1 MKAMKLSSR
10 RELGL
15 GLLVLFSGALIFV
28 DYALTSHLRRAAL
41 FSGAT
46 LLALVLFLTLFNA
59 RKKLPFLPLL
69 RASTW
74 MQFHIYAGYLSVILF
89 GIHTRWRIPHGSLET
104 ILALLFLAVAASGVF
119 GIFISRWIPPRLAV
133 YGQTVI
139 FERIPAMRVEMRRK
153 AEELVVESVAAT
165 HSSTLADFYERKL
178 RDFFARPQSIRQHL
192 MGNRKPMFNLLSEL
206 EGLDRYLN
214 AREREVVADLTDL
227 IRTKDNLD
235 YQLAGQGALKAW
247 LFVHIPLTYALIL
260 IAFGHAILAWSFS

>member
-1 MKAMKLSSR
+1 MNLSSR
-10 RELGL
+10 REFGV
-15 GLLVLFSGALIFV
+15 GLLVLFSGGLIFV
-28 DYALTSHLRRAAL
+28 DYALTSHLRRAAI

-46 LLALVLFLTLFNA
+46 LLALLLFLTLFNA

-89 GIHTRWRIPHGSLET
+89 GIHTHWRIPQGSLEI
-104 ILALLFLAVAASGVF
+104 ILALLFMGVALSGVA
-119 GIFISRWIPPRLAV
+119 GIFISRWIPPRLSV

-139 FERIPAMRVEMRRK
+139 FERIPAMRIELRKK

-165 HSSTLADFYERKL
+165 HSSTLADFYEGKL
-178 RDFFARPQSIRQHL
+178 RDFFARPQSITHHL
-192 MGNRKPMFNLLSEL
+192 IGNRKSLFKLLSEL
-206 EGLDRYLN
+206 DALDRYLN
-214 AREREVVADLTDL
+214 TREREVVAQLTEM

-235 YQLAGQGALKAW
+235 FQLAGQGALKAW
-247 LFVHIPLTYALIL
+247 LFIHIPLTYALIL